1 MTFGEQKQQ
10 YRRFKKRNIFVSHK
24 PYYRHLPRMKKE
36 INSTED
42 KGNNSAHMQTYFR
55 FQDLFLRHSQVT
67 SQVREY
73 NPSSNYKLVL
83 KNVVHTLNFEGI

>member
-1 MTFGEQKQQ
+1 
-10 YRRFKKRNIFVSHK
+10 
-24 PYYRHLPRMKKE
+24 MKKE

-83 KNVVHTLNFEGI
+83 KNVVHTLNFEGIWYVIDMMGNAWLRENHVQWPSNFQ